1 MEEMRRILI
10 TGGTGN
16 IGSRLVTD
24 MLKDGHEVLFTSR
37 TTGSAQRAMEK
48 NRWDG
53 NKCKPIIVEFSSEN
67 ALGITLS
74 QLNELPDGV
83 IHNARSL
90 DTFQMDENGVIDDD
104 SFQLEFFNG
113 VTFPYRLTME
123 LALKKQG
130 LRDVIFISSMYGNVA
145 PTPSLYTNFKKQSP
159 VNYGVVKAA
168 QIHLAKELAVR
179 LAPEVRVNTI
189 SYGGV
194 EGRVDNAFK
203 ERYAKLTPSRRMVNH
218 DDLFPP
224 VKYFL
229 ANENLNVTGENLKVD
244 GGWTIW

>member
-1 MEEMRRILI
+1 MRRILI

-24 MLKDGHEVLFTSR
+24 ILNDGNEVLFTSR
-37 TTGSAQRAMEK
+37 TIESAQRAIEK
-48 NRWDG
+48 NKWDA
-53 NKCKPIIVEFSSEN
+53 NNCKPIVVEFSSEN
-67 ALGITLS
+67 ALANTLN
-74 QLNELPDGV
+74 QLDELPDGI

-90 DTFQMDENGVIDDD
+90 DTFQMDENGVIDSDC
-104 SFQLEFFNG
+104 FQLEFFNG

-123 LALKKQG
+123 LALKKMG

-145 PTPSLYTNFKKQSP
+145 PTPSLYTSFKQQSP

-168 QIHLAKELAVR
+168 QIHLVKELAVR
-179 LAPEVRVNTI
+179 LAPNVRVNAI

-203 ERYAKLTPSRRMVNH
+203 ERYAKLTPSQRMLNH

-224 VKYFL
+224 VKYIL
-229 ANENLNVTGENLKVD
+229 DNEKLNVTGENLKVD

>member
-1 MEEMRRILI
+1 MRRILI

-37 TTGSAQRAMEK
+37 TIESAQRAMENNK
-48 NRWDG
+48 WDE

-67 ALGITLS
+67 ALRSVLN
-74 QLNELPDGV
+74 QLNDLPDAI

-90 DTFQMDENGVIDDD
+90 DTLQMDANGVVDSD

-113 VTFPYRLTME
+113 VTFPYLLTME
-123 LALKKQG
+123 LALKNSR
-130 LRDVIFISSMYGNVA
+130 LRDVLFISSMYGNVA
-145 PTPSLYTNFKKQSP
+145 PTPSLYTNFKKQSA

-168 QIHLAKELAVR
+168 QIHLVKELAIR
-179 LAPEVRVNTI
+179 LAHEVRVNAV

-194 EGRVDNAFK
+194 EGRVDDSFK
-203 ERYAKLTPSRRMVNH
+203 ERYSKLTPMGRMLSHN
-218 DDLFPP
+218 DLFPP
-224 VKYFL
+224 LKYIL
-229 ANENLNVTGENLKVD
+229 DNKELNVTGENLKVD